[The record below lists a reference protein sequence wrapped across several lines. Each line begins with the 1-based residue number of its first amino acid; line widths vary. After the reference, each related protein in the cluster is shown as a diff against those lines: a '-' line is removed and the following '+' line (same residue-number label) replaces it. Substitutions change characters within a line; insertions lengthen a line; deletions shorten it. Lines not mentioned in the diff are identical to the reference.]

1 MVRKSDKLDAFA
13 VAERLRIRAIKR
25 AVYKK
30 RGPVRRAGTSSEGAL
45 CWRCSPP
52 LYPREYVI
60 EVNSDHKEPL
70 NLFLAVVLDPGKP
83 HERCLYFAITDSENT
98 VSHHAGSCAHLTLG
112 VQG

>member
-1 MVRKSDKLDAFA
+1 MAVSESRGPKSDKLDAFA
-13 VAERLRIRAIKR
+13 VAKRLRIRAIKR
-25 AVYKK
+25 AVYKT

-52 LYPREYVI
+52 L
-60 EVNSDHKEPL
+60 
-70 NLFLAVVLDPGKP
+70 
-83 HERCLYFAITDSENT
+83 RCLYLAITNSEKT